1 MRPATALL
9 RLGALAE
16 VSRRGAASYGVS
28 RRSVVRTALRL
39 RRRNGF
45 SLEGALVDGL
55 LDPAMPDAERYAHIG
70 VARRRAAQDRLNPV
84 SLEPFTEQKLLF
96 HEYVRASG
104 LPVAE
109 VYGTAAPGGV
119 WERRT
124 GSTGQ
129 GTEAFSALLASTPG
143 EVVVKPS
150 FGNRGTDVTVLLR
163 NGHGWTGLRGA
174 PADPAALYERIR
186 TGDPADVHLVQRRL
200 RNHPQIEEIADSPV
214 LQTLRLITI
223 VRPDGSVY
231 FVSAILKIATGG
243 ADTDNYL
250 KGATGN
256 GYSLVT
262 VDDGR
267 LGGFMTLAPDGV
279 GTVTSPEVPGTGVR
293 VIGRPVPMFA
303 ECCELARRAALL
315 LLPMRT
321 LGWDIAITPDG
332 PVLLEGNNWW
342 ATFEALAPEGWAL
355 LTRVP

>member
-9 RLGALAE
+9 RWRAVAE
-16 VSRRGAASYGVS
+16 VSRRGAASYGVN
-28 RRSVVRTALRL
+28 RLAIARTALRL

-45 SLEGALVDGL
+45 NVEGALVDGL
-55 LDPAMPDAERYAHIG
+55 LDPTMPDAERYAHIG
-70 VARRRAAQDRLNPV
+70 RARRRDAQDRLNPV

-119 WERRT
+119 WDRRT
-124 GSTGQ
+124 GRTGQ
-129 GTEAFSALLASTPG
+129 GPEAFSGLLASTPG

-186 TGDPADVHLVQRRL
+186 AGDPADVHLVQRRL

-231 FVSAILKIATGG
+231 FVSGILKIATGG
-243 ADTDNYL
+243 VDTDNYL

-256 GYSLVT
+256 GYCLLT
-262 VDDGR
+262 MDDGR
-267 LGGFMTLAPDGV
+267 LGRFTTSAPDGV
-279 GTVTSPEVPGTGVR
+279 GIVSSPEVPATGVR
-293 VIGRPVPMFA
+293 VLGRPLPMFA